1 MTKDAPASHI
11 MSQNRLPAFSAIAAE
26 SVYKKLGKEKCSKSG
41 EILGNAAVL
50 VRISDP

>member
-11 MSQNRLPAFSAIAAE
+11 MSQNRLPALAAIAAE
-26 SVYKKLGKEKCSKSG
+26 SVYKKLGKERSCKSG

-50 VRISDP
+50 ARISDP